1 MGDRGMPEFEGE
13 LKAPAPSTIRSVRHA
28 IMRVEVRGRVLG
40 TWRLPG
46 EPVTVGRAR
55 GAAAHLPSEQ
65 VPRVLATMVPYS
77 STPSVLGHAKGPWQ
91 GWLMINGERTRA
103 RAENRLAIVE
113 AEPSGVVALQDG
125 TTTVI
130 WPELD
135 EAVTLTIVVGTGR
148 SDPALP
154 VARDRAPDDRAVA
167 PPATRV
173 ALQRSDVRPSL
184 RHSMAVLFRHLLEG
198 TQKPVNVYRT
208 AAHEMG
214 TTEAALKRSAERL
227 MGRINEHRFGGR
239 IDTLDQLGHYLVTTS
254 ALITTDDLEG
264 DAGR

>member
-1 MGDRGMPEFEGE
+1 MPDFEGE
-13 LKAPAPSTIRSVRHA
+13 LKAPAPSTIRSERHA
-28 IMRVEVRGRVLG
+28 IMRVEVQGRERG

-55 GAAAHLPSEQ
+55 GAAAHLPYER
-65 VPRVLATMVPYS
+65 VPRILATMVPYS
-77 STPSVLGHAKGPWQ
+77 STPSVLGHSKAPLQ
-91 GWLMINGERTRA
+91 GWLLINGERTRA
-103 RAENRLAIVE
+103 RVENRRAIVE

-125 TTTVI
+125 TSVVH

-208 AAHEMG
+208 AALEMG
-214 TTEAALKRSAERL
+214 TTEAGLKRSAERL
-227 MGRINEHRFGGR
+227 MGRINEHRFGGP
-239 IDTLDQLGHYLVTTS
+239 IDTLDHLGHYLVTTA

-264 DAGR
+264 DGR

>member
-1 MGDRGMPEFEGE
+1 MGDRGMPESEGV
-13 LKAPAPSTIRSVRHA
+13 LNAPASGAIRSERHA

-55 GAAAHLPSEQ
+55 RAAAHLPYER
-65 VPRVLATMVPYS
+65 VPRILATMVPYV
-77 STPSVLGHAKGPWQ
+77 STPSVLSHAKAPRQ
-91 GWLMINGERTRA
+91 GWLLINGERTRA
-103 RAENRLAIVE
+103 RAENRRAIVE

-125 TTTVI
+125 TTVVV

-148 SDPALP
+148 SDSALP
-154 VARDRAPDDRAVA
+154 VARDRSPDDIAGA
-167 PPATRV
+167 TPATV
-173 ALQRSDVRPSL
+173 VPLQRGDVRPGL

-198 TQKPVNVYRT
+198 TPKPVNVYWT

-214 TTEAALKRSAERL
+214 TTEAGLKRSAERL
-227 MGRINEHRFGGR
+227 MERINKHRFGGP
-239 IDTLDQLGHYLVTTS
+239 IDTLDHLGHYLVTTA
-254 ALITTDDLEG
+254 ALITTDDLEA
-264 DAGR
+264 DGR